1 MGNQLL
7 LFAMLSVKDFRRNL
21 SDYNVADYNVADD
34 FMTDSIRMNCYLRK
48 KQLY

>member
-21 SDYNVADYNVADD
+21 SDYNIADN